1 MFVTSKEVRDVM
13 TNSHPGGLDTIGAR
27 PIPPNIFGIGFGLAG
42 LGTAWRI
49 AVDQHLAPHEVS
61 DVLIGLAALAWLISL
76 CLYLRYALTTR
87 GALRADLHDM
97 TVGPFASLA
106 VITPI
111 LLAADGVAPYSRS
124 AAAVIVDIS
133 IVLVVLLGGWFTG
146 IWMRGGTDLDRLHPG
161 YFLPTVAGG
170 LVASAGAAMVDQQR
184 LAQLMLGLGI
194 FSWIIVGSMILGR
207 LIFRPPIPDALAP
220 TMAIEV
226 APAAVASVAYFFMH
240 GAHITTFVT
249 ALAGYGLLM
258 VVAQIPLLGRYA
270 RLKFSLATWAFTFS
284 WAAVASTLLFWI
296 DAEHVSGG
304 RLSATWCWPP
314 SACWSPPSE
323 PAPWWLSHRIG
334 CSPCPRPRPSI
345 HHWPL
350 PPPLR
355 RTYWW
360 VPTSS
365 SNDEQHAVT
374 TTTKRRTNHE

>member
-13 TNSHPGGLDTIGAR
+13 TISHPGGLGTIGAR

-61 DVLIGLAALAWLISL
+61 DVLIFLATLAWLISL

-97 TVGPFASLA
+97 TVGPFTSLA

-124 AAAVIVDIS
+124 AAAVIIDIS

-170 LVASAGAAMVDQQR
+170 LVASAGAAMVDQQH

-194 FSWIIVGSMILGR
+194 FSWIILGSMILGR

-296 DAEHVSGG
+296 AAEHVPGG
-304 RLSATWCWPP
+304 RVP
-314 SACWSPPSE
+314 SYLVLAAISVLVT
-323 PAPWWLSHRIG
+323 AIG
-334 CSPCPRPRPSI
+334 ARTVVAIAQNRL
-345 HHWPL
+345 L
-350 PPPLR
+350 P
-355 RTYWW
+355 
-360 VPTSS
+360 VPTAPTIDPSLAPS
-365 SNDEQHAVT
+365 T
-374 TTTKRRTNHE
+374 TAAPDVLVGAN